1 MTAPGP
7 SLKEQMAGTRWIHDP
22 AHRVQ
27 SMPFAFTVLRMLK
40 DVRSR
45 AGLPAR
51 KRSPAS
57 AGPCPRKGGPS
68 SVSPCQ
74 VPPGHVAFALRRT
87 TGVRS
92 PQLWPKHRRRRALAG
107 RATARS
113 CRELSPAACRLLNV
127 PAAFPTHRS
136 RARELLPIKHR
147 VPSLASAGRQ
157 RRSSSSGGAE
167 IFGLVSDP
175 GRRAWRGSRAIVTAI
190 LQRIILGRAHGRC
203 RARP

>member
-7 SLKEQMAGTRWIHDP
+7 SLMEQMAGTRWIHDP

-27 SMPFAFTVLRMLK
+27 SMPFAFTDLRMLK

-57 AGPCPRKGGPS
+57 AGLCPRNGGPS
-68 SVSPCQ
+68 SVSRQ
-74 VPPGHVAFALRRT
+74 VSLGHVAFVLRRT
-87 TGVRS
+87 TGVRA
-92 PQLWPKHRRRRALAG
+92 PQLRPKHRRRRAPAG

-113 CRELSPAACRLLNV
+113 CRELSPAACRLLIV
-127 PAAFPTHRS
+127 PAALPTHRS
-136 RARELLPIKHR
+136 RARELLPITHR

-167 IFGLVSDP
+167 IFGLVSGP
-175 GRRAWRGSRAIVTAI
+175 GRRAWRGFRAIVTAI
-190 LQRIILGRAHGRC
+190 LQRIILGRALGRC